1 MTFNEYPTML
11 IKLFNGVIQSP
22 DTYNIKMDIEEDNS
36 ATLRFLRQ
44 MPFKEVTMLTCNFE
58 TDTED

>member
-1 MTFNEYPTML
+1 ML